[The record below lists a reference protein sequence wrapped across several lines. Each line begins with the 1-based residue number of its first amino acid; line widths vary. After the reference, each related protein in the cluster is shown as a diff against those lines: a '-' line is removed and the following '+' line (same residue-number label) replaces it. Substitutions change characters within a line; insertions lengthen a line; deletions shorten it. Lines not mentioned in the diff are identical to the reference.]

1 MERHPTVTGATAFGR
16 RGKPSLGIR
25 SSTRRATIG
34 HAGGVYAFGCT
45 EADNLAGG
53 MSHGTIHRTQS
64 SRLLELH
71 GGSAWLEEDY
81 RTLAVRESVT
91 DANST
96 AGNDTY
102 AGHLPTYTDA
112 NATFE
117 MVGTTGSGTAHWT
130 KLAPTTIGTLVWYP
144 EGTASTKPKHTAAA
158 YISSR
163 DRSYPYADVVTV
175 SIGFQFDGAI
185 TDAEVA

>member
-1 MERHPTVTGATAFGR
+1 LAVSWNTAAFG
-16 RGKPSLGIR
+16 
-25 SSTRRATIG
+25 T
-34 HAGGVYAFGCT
+34 V
-45 EADNLAGG
+45 
-53 MSHGTIHRTQS
+53 
-64 SRLLELH
+64 
-71 GGSAWLEEDY
+71 WLEDDF
-81 RTLAVRESVT
+81 RALDVTESVT

-117 MVGTTGSGTAHWT
+117 MLGTTGSGTAHWT
-130 KLAPTTIGTLVWYP
+130 KLAPRTTGTLDWYP
-144 EGTASTKPKHTAAA
+144 EGTASTKPKHSAAA

-175 SIGFQFDGAI
+175 SLGFQFDGAI
-185 TDAEVA
+185 TDGAVT